1 MSNCLRQNNILVEV
15 QCQTDIL
22 INNYRHWFPT
32 WGKFLPSALLIIP
45 SHDDDENIW
54 QKYTTPFVS
63 KNFKDLKS
71 SIFKHVD
78 TNMKSSWLKHHV
90 DNHLLMWP
98 YYTMVFTHLHPNI
111 YTFWLKD
118 HLNRKLWSD
127 LDNRVLKSSQSDDE
141 CILIIFKNTF
151 HLKDIMIKHFFR
163 FLAESKLNL
172 G

>member
-1 MSNCLRQNNILVEV
+1 MTTQIEFIINHNIKLTKPHPRIKFYHHSLRQNNILVEV

-63 KNFKDLKS
+63 KNFKDFKS

-98 YYTMVFTHLHPNI
+98 YYTMVFTHLHQTSYI
-111 YTFWLKD
+111 
-118 HLNRKLWSD
+118 HSD
-127 LDNRVLKSSQSDDE
+127 
-141 CILIIFKNTF
+141 
-151 HLKDIMIKHFFR
+151 
-163 FLAESKLNL
+163 
-172 G
+172 